1 MKDLPDELKVLKNSI
16 RQEKPW
22 LILLD
27 ITLNNDA
34 EDVLYLVRNTE
45 DIVFNGNTYTA
56 FNFNLEMNKLTNA
69 GEIPSLKASIS
80 NADRTLQGYLED
92 LDGMVGSTCKI
103 TVVNSSN
110 LSADHTELE
119 QIWDIV
125 ETTVSDTLVSFR
137 LSLPNLLRVRY
148 PLTRFLANHCSF
160 TYRFSECGYIGELP
174 TCKRT
179 LDACKAHSNTARYGG
194 YVGLSSDSV
203 RVV

>member
-1 MKDLPDELKVLKNSI
+1 MKELPDELKILKNSI

-27 ITLNNDA
+27 ITLNNEA
-34 EDVLYLVRNTE
+34 QDVLYLVRNTE
-45 DIVFNGNTYTA
+45 DIEFGGNTYTA

-92 LDGMVGSTCKI
+92 LDGMIGSTCKI
-103 TVVNSSN
+103 TVVNASN
-110 LSADHTELE
+110 LTADYAELE

-125 ETTVSDTLVSFR
+125 ESSVDDNVVSFR
-137 LSLPNLLRVRY
+137 LSLPNLLRIRY
-148 PLTRFLANHCSF
+148 PLTTFLANHCSH
-160 TYRFSECGYIGELP
+160 TYREIECNYLGELE

-179 LDACKAHSNTARYGG
+179 LDACKVHENTARYGG
-194 YVGLSSDSV
+194 YVGLSDDSIKIV
-203 RVV
+203 